1 MLLEIRH
8 DLLFAAGFLGRV
20 SEDLDAGVFLQ
31 EGGFDLVLVG
41 VGAGGVGNY
50 VEFGAGVGAAEFL
63 EFVLVVVSWGSA
75 AQVGFVARES
85 SFD

>member
-8 DLLFAAGFLGRV
+8 DLLFAAGFLGGM

-41 VGAGGVGNY
+41 VGASGVGNDE
-50 VEFGAGVGAAEFL
+50 EFGAGVDASEFL
-63 EFVLVVVSWGSA
+63 EFVLVVVSWACA
-75 AQVGFVARES
+75 AQVGIRCT
-85 SFD
+85 

>member
-1 MLLEIRH
+1 MLLEVRH
-8 DLLFAAGFLGRV
+8 DLLFTSGFLGGV
-20 SEDLDAGVFLQ
+20 AEDLDAGVFLQ
-31 EGGFDLVLVG
+31 EGGFELVFVG

-50 VEFGAGVGAAEFL
+50 EEFGAGVGAAEFL